1 MVSLDK
7 CSDIA
12 DSNAA
17 DLYTKNVF
25 QVKQTTTIKVFKM
38 ITRINQ
44 RNNKRFNNQDYYFS

>member
-17 DLYTKNVF
+17 DLSTKNVF
-25 QVKQTTTIKVFKM
+25 QVKQTTIKVFKM